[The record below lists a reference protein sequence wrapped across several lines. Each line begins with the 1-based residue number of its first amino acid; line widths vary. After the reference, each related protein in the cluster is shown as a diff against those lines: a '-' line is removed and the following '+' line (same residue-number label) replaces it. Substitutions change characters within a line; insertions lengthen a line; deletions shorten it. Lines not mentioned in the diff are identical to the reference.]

1 MATIPRDTTTL
12 TEFAEPDRR
21 RALERFRQLRS
32 HLEQEVPL
40 ARIADEAAVSLR
52 TAQRWVRRYRECGL
66 AGLIRTGRAD
76 RGTRRRLH
84 DELRQLAEG
93 LALQRPPL
101 GPTAIHRELCR
112 VADARGY
119 SPPRFS
125 TVYSAI
131 RGLPAA
137 LKTLALEGE
146 KSYREAFD
154 LIHRREAARP
164 NEIWQADHTQLDLW
178 AKRDDGQLARPG

>member
-12 TEFAEPDRR
+12 TEFA
-21 RALERFRQLRS
+21 RAGPSARLERFRQLRS
-32 HLEQEVPL
+32 HLEQEMPL
-40 ARIADEAAVSLR
+40 AWIADEAAVSRR

-66 AGLIRTGRAD
+66 AGPICTGRAD

-93 LALQRPPL
+93 LALRRPPL

-125 TVYSAI
+125 TVCSTI
-131 RGLPAA
+131 RGLLAA
-137 LKTLALEGE
+137 LSTPSKARKATGKLSISSVAE
-146 KSYREAFD
+146 KPCGRMIYGRPITPN
-154 LIHRREAARP
+154 LISGP
-164 NEIWQADHTQLDLW
+164 NVTTVSS
-178 AKRDDGQLARPG
+178 RGPG